1 MSRIGKKVI
10 SVPKGVTITVHE
22 RELEVKGPK
31 GTLKTPIP
39 SGISFKLEG
48 EELRAERTSDDQ
60 AALHG
65 LARALANNAIVG
77 VTTGFSKQMDVVG
90 VGYKADVQGKK
101 IVFSLGYSHPIEF
114 PLPPEVD
121 AKAER
126 LTTKESSQEN
136 TPGNSFDCLEAEMA
150 NTNRAE
156 VRNAIH
162 SRIRRK
168 VKGSTERPRL
178 AIYRSLNH
186 IYAQVI
192 DDRLGQTLVSASST
206 EKDLRGGTGGNLD
219 AARRI
224 GTVIAERALAKGIE
238 QVVFDRGG
246 YLYHGRVKALT
257 DAARAAGLNKNEAVA
272 EANGEPEAAPAE
284 EPKEKKSKKKKE

>member
-10 SVPKGVTITVHE
+10 AVPKGVTVTVHE

-39 SGISFKLEG
+39 QGISFKLEG
-48 EELRAERTSDDQ
+48 EELRAERVSEEH

-65 LARALANNAIVG
+65 LARALANTAIVG
-77 VTTGFSKQMDVVG
+77 VTQGFSKQMDVVG

-114 PLPPEVD
+114 PLPPEVE

-126 LTTKESSQEN
+126 LTTKGSIQQYQTTLTLTSINKQKL
-136 TPGNSFDCLEAEMA
+136 GQVAAEMHKLRKPDA
-150 NTNRAE
+150 C
-156 VRNAIH
+156 
-162 SRIRRK
+162 K
-168 VKGSTERPRL
+168 VKGDTERPRL

-192 DDRLGQTLVSASST
+192 DDRLGQTLVSASTT
-206 EKDLRGGTGGNLD
+206 EKDLRGGSGGNLD

-224 GTVIAERALAKGIE
+224 GQVIAERAIAKGIE

-246 YLYHGRVKALT
+246 YLYHGRIKALT
-257 DAARAAGLNKNEAVA
+257 DAARAAGLNKNEVVA
-272 EANGEPEAAPAE
+272 EPEAAEEAPA
-284 EPKEKKSKKKKE
+284 